1 MSYEG
6 HPFFESVQNFIYI
19 SKISKKIEKMFSFL
33 EIIASE
39 LAELNCL
46 Y

>member
-6 HPFFESVQNFIYI
+6 HLFFQSVQNFIYI
-19 SKISKKIEKMFSFL
+19 SKIQKEIKKTFSFL

-39 LAELNCL
+39 LAALIWL